1 MQASERDKLMAIFK
15 DVVDDPTWFEESVI
29 FHLYEERIPVTEFFS
44 LLSADD
50 QQSHLANKK

>member
-1 MQASERDKLMAIFK
+1 MAIFK

-50 QQSHLANKK
+50 Q